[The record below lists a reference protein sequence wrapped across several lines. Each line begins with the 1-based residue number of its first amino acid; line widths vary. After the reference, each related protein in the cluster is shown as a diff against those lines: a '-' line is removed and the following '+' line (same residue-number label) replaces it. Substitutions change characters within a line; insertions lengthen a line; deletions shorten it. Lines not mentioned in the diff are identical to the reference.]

1 MAIEL
6 RVNGEPRTLKVDAAR
21 PLLRVLREEL
31 GLTGAKYG
39 CGEGECGAC
48 TVLVD
53 GRPMHACKVPMGDAA
68 GRTITTIEAL
78 GRERTGAALEQA
90 FAEVGAMQCAF
101 CTPGMVMTAAGLLAL
116 KPDPSEPEIVAA
128 LDANICR
135 CGTYRRIVKA
145 VRRAAG
151 ILAGD
156 VVASGAAAFGDVVAS
171 EPDPEGAGGL
181 EYAAHE
187 VELRGEA
194 GMERQAVWLPAGG
207 LTAVLIDPDEWA
219 PRPAGSEGQ
228 SAGADG
234 ANGPPESIGAWIH
247 VAGDGLVTAF
257 TGKVE
262 FGQGNRTSLAQMV
275 AEELRVPAERVRLVM
290 GDTLRTPWDMG
301 TFGSMSTPVAGAVL
315 RRAAAVARE
324 LVAKGETG
332 VHLVRTRDVRLTPAT
347 EWRVAG
353 TPVPRTGASALA
365 AGAHRYTSDLRLPGM
380 LYGRVL
386 RPPRTGAELKSVDVS
401 GVQAVPSAVAVHE
414 GDLVGVV
421 ARAPGLAIRAL
432 AALKAEWTGGSELS
446 HSDLFEHL
454 RATAEPRAQPGAV
467 EWGGPLHTVQGDPDG
482 ALAAGPR
489 TLERSYTLE
498 YIAHVPLETRA
509 AVARWSTPAENAAG
523 LQLTVWTGTQRPFA
537 VRDELAELFNL
548 PPDRVRV
555 IVPDTGSGYGG
566 KHTPEVAIEA
576 ARLARA
582 AGRPVRVTWTREE
595 EFRWAY
601 FRPAGIID
609 VHTAFDDEGRIR
621 GLELENIN
629 SGAAGIKPVYAIPNQ
644 RLVFRPAD
652 SPFRQGSYR
661 ALAATANHFARELHV
676 DEIATLLK
684 IDPVELRLR
693 NLTDQRAAGVLRA
706 AAERFGWTT
715 SGTGRGT
722 GPGTRAAGIALGWE
736 KGSYIC
742 TAVEIEVPAEWDGGT
757 ASPGKPGLRVLRALS
772 AFDCGAVVNPDNL
785 RNQMEGALVTGL
797 GGALFE
803 AIDFEAGVVTNA
815 RLADYR
821 VPRFSDVPEIELVV
835 LNRKDARP
843 VGAGETPIVAIAPA
857 LGAAIA
863 RATGR
868 RPYAMPLARA

>member
-6 RVNGEPRTLKVDAAR
+6 RVNGESRTLEVATAR
-21 PLLRVLREEL
+21 PLLSVLRDEL

-53 GRPMHACKVPMGDAA
+53 GRPMHACKIPMGDAA
-68 GRTITTIEAL
+68 GRTITTIEGL
-78 GRERTGAALEQA
+78 GRERAGAALEQA

-101 CTPGMVMTAAGLLAL
+101 CTPGMVVTAAALLAT
-116 KPDPSEPEIVAA
+116 KPDPTEAEIVAA
-128 LDANICR
+128 LDGNICR
-135 CGTYRRIVKA
+135 CGTYHRIVKA

-151 ILAGD
+151 IVGDAAGD
-156 VVASGAAAFGDVVAS
+156 AVASAAGVTADIVAA

-181 EYAAHE
+181 EYRAHE
-187 VELRGEA
+187 IELRGVE
-194 GMERQAVWLPAGG
+194 GPETRTIWLPADG
-207 LTAVLIDPDEWA
+207 LTVVLIDPDEWA
-219 PRPAGSEGQ
+219 PREEQ
-228 SAGADG
+228 SGGED
-234 ANGPPESIGAWIH
+234 GPPESIGAWIH
-247 VAGDGLVTAF
+247 VAEDGRVTGF

-324 LVAKGETG
+324 LAAKRESG
-332 VHLVRTRDVRLTPAT
+332 VHLARTREVRLTPGT

-353 TPVPRTGASALA
+353 RPVPRAGASALA
-365 AGAHRYTSDLRLPGM
+365 AGVHRYTSDLRLPGM

-386 RPPRTGAELKSVDVS
+386 RPPRAGAELQQADMSGARSVP
-401 GVQAVPSAVAVHE
+401 GAVVVEE
-414 GDLVGVV
+414 GDFVGV
-421 ARAPGLAIRAL
+421 AAPATGLAVRAL
-432 AALKAEWTGGSELS
+432 AEVKAEWSGGSELA
-446 HSDLFEHL
+446 HAELFQHL
-454 RATAEPRAQPGAV
+454 RATAEPRAQAGAA
-467 EWGGPLHTVQGDPDG
+467 EWGGPMHAVQGDPDG
-482 ALAAGPR
+482 ALQAGPR
-489 TLERSYTLE
+489 TLERSYTVE

-509 AVARWSTPAENAAG
+509 AVARWSSPAEAAAG
-523 LQLTVWTGTQRPFA
+523 VQLTVWTGTQRPFS
-537 VRDELAELFNL
+537 VRDELAEFFDL

-582 AGRPVRVTWTREE
+582 AGRPVRVMWTREE

-601 FRPAGIID
+601 FRPAGIVD
-609 VHTAFDDEGRIR
+609 VRTAFDDQGRIR
-621 GLELENIN
+621 AFELENIN
-629 SGAAGIKPVYAIPNQ
+629 SGAAGIRPVYAIPNQ

-652 SPFRQGSYR
+652 SPFPQGSYR
-661 ALAATANHFARELHV
+661 ALAATANAFARELHI
-676 DEIATLLK
+676 DEIASVLK

-693 NLTDQRAAGVLRA
+693 NLEDQRAAAVLRA
-706 AAERFGWTT
+706 AAERFGWST
-715 SGTGRGT
+715 SRTGRGT
-722 GPGTRAAGIALGWE
+722 GAATRAMGIALGWE

-742 TAVEIEVPAEWDGGT
+742 TAVEIEVPAQWDGGT
-757 ASPGKPGLRVLRALS
+757 ASPEKPGLRVLRALS

-785 RNQMEGALVTGL
+785 RNQIEGALVMGL

-803 AIDFEAGVVTNA
+803 AIDFEGGVVANA

-835 LNRKDARP
+835 LDRKDARP
-843 VGAGETPIVAIAPA
+843 VGAGETPIIAVAPA

-863 RATGR
+863 RATGK
-868 RPYAMPLARA
+868 RPYAMPLARE

>member
-6 RVNGEPRTLKVDAAR
+6 RVNGEPHTLEVDAAR

-68 GRTITTIEAL
+68 GRTITTVEAVA
-78 GRERTGAALEQA
+78 RERVGAALAQA
-90 FAEVGAMQCAF
+90 FVAEGAMQCAF
-101 CTPGMVMTAAGLLAL
+101 CTPGMVVAAAGLLAV
-116 KPDPSEPEIVAA
+116 KPEPTEAEVVAGM
-128 LDANICR
+128 DGNICR

-151 ILAGD
+151 MLRGD
-156 VVASGAAAFGDVVAS
+156 VVASGAGASGDVVAS

-187 VELRGEA
+187 IELRGVE
-194 GMERQAVWLPAGG
+194 GLESQTVWLPAGG

-219 PRPAGSEGQ
+219 PRPAGWERQ
-228 SAGADG
+228 SGGDQ
-234 ANGPPESIGAWIH
+234 GPPESIGAWIH
-247 VAGDGLVTAF
+247 VAEDGRITGF

-262 FGQGNRTSLAQMV
+262 FGQGSRTSLAQMV
-275 AEELRVPAERVRLVM
+275 AEEMRVPAERVHLVM
-290 GDTLRTPWDMG
+290 GDTQRTPWDMG

-315 RRAAAVARE
+315 RKAAAVTRE
-324 LVAKGETG
+324 LAAKGETG
-332 VHLVRTRDVRLTPAT
+332 IHLVRGADVRLTPGT

-353 TPVPRTGASALA
+353 TPVTRTGAGALA
-365 AGAHRYTSDLRLPGM
+365 SGLHRYTSDLRLPDM

-386 RPPRTGAELKSVDVS
+386 RAPRAGAELARVDAS
-401 GVQAVPSAVAVHE
+401 GARAVVPDAVVVHE
-414 GDLVGVV
+414 GEFVGVA
-421 ARAPGLAIRAL
+421 ARNVGLAVKAP
-432 AALKAEWTGGSELS
+432 AQVKAEWSGGSELG
-446 HSDLFEHL
+446 HADLFQHL
-454 RATAEPRAQPGAV
+454 RATAEPRAQPGPL
-467 EWGGPLHTVQGDPDG
+467 EWGKPMHVVQGDPDG
-482 ALAAGPR
+482 TLAAGPR
-489 TLERSYTLE
+489 TLERSYTVE
-498 YIAHVPLETRA
+498 YIAHVPLETRV
-509 AVARWSTPAENAAG
+509 AVARWSTAAEHAPG
-523 LQLTVWTGTQRPFA
+523 IQLTVWTGTQRPFS
-537 VRDELAELFNL
+537 VRDELAEAFDL
-548 PPDRVRV
+548 PPDQVRV

-566 KHTPEVAIEA
+566 KHTPEVALEA

-601 FRPAGIID
+601 FRPAGIVD
-609 VHTAFDDEGRIR
+609 VRTAFDAEGRIR
-621 GLELENIN
+621 AFELENIS

-644 RLVFRPAD
+644 RLIFRPAD

-676 DEIATLLK
+676 DEIASSLR

-693 NLTDQRAAGVLRA
+693 NLKDERAAAVLRA
-706 AAERFGWTT
+706 AAERFGW
-715 SGTGRGT
+715 SSAGRGT
-722 GPGTRAAGIALGWE
+722 GTGTRAAGIALGWE

-742 TAVEIEVPAEWDGGT
+742 TAVEIEVPRDWEGGT
-757 ASPGKPGLRVLRALS
+757 ASPGKPGLRVLRAVS

-785 RNQMEGALVTGL
+785 RNQIEGALVMGL

-803 AIDFEAGVVTNA
+803 AIDFEGGVVSNA
-815 RLADYR
+815 HLADYR
-821 VPRFSDVPEIELVV
+821 VPRFSDVPEVEVVV
-835 LNRKDARP
+835 LDRKEARP
-843 VGAGETPIVAIAPA
+843 VGAGETPIIAIAPA
-857 LGAAIA
+857 IGAALA
-863 RATGR
+863 RATGK
-868 RPYAMPLARA
+868 RPYGMPLARGSA